1 MVFKLTGIV
10 YSKENEWKLSIHEF
24 LLGINFCLFK
34 KTRHADKHNFNHF
47 LSFHSFVET
56 TFHYNKIRLIIVFL
70 HFAVDYTHFSYIL

>member
-1 MVFKLTGIV
+1 MVFKLTGTV

-34 KTRHADKHNFNHF
+34 KPDMLTNIISIIFY
-47 LSFHSFVET
+47 LLYSFVET
-56 TFHYNKIRLIIVFL
+56 TFHYNKIRLIIVVL